1 MQNQEVIDDDSDIND
16 YYAETANNSDDLEK
30 RSQSTNGD
38 DFENQPPEKQ
48 QPKPPK
54 RSKNKGLK
62 YLHQMLKANK
72 DEILRVKIFQST
84 MNTIR
89 QSLKSQALF
98 LSDFIN
104 KDMLEL

>member
-1 MQNQEVIDDDSDIND
+1 
-16 YYAETANNSDDLEK
+16 
-30 RSQSTNGD
+30 
-38 DFENQPPEKQ
+38 
-48 QPKPPK
+48 
-54 RSKNKGLK
+54 
-62 YLHQMLKANK
+62 MLKANK

-104 KDMLEL
+104 KDVLELQFVKDGSSEAGIGQ